1 MPPPQRILPLILLGA
16 LSSAFA
22 DDDIFF
28 AELPVVAS
36 VSRLPQRLA
45 DAPASVTVIDREM
58 IRSSGI
64 RSLSDIFRL
73 VPGFQT
79 FAHSDTAAR
88 VNYHGV
94 TDDNDF
100 SPRLQVLID
109 GRSLHSPLFRNGMN
123 WALVPV
129 ALEDIERIEV
139 VRGSNSVS
147 YGTNAFL
154 GVVNI
159 ITVDPSLVRGTSVS
173 ASSGS
178 QGVRDHTVRTGGR
191 FGDHGNFRLTYQK
204 VKDDGL
210 DDDYDWRDS
219 YQNRRLDARFDYAVS
234 MRDSLELNL
243 GRVEGSFTRGRL
255 DTVVPAVEDPENP
268 FRDLEESSTWMQVRW
283 LRALADGEDFSL
295 RYTFSEDRGDDGF
308 ISPKYAA
315 PYNDLN
321 ESGDRGLRHEI
332 EAVHNFSPME
342 NTRLVWGGSWR
353 RDAVT
358 SNTMLRDR
366 GEETRQVWRAF
377 ANGEWNPSKWVTVN
391 LGAASERDSLA
402 GVHFSPRASL
412 AFHVNSENTL
422 RLGYAR
428 AWRTA
433 SIQAYRANFRQA
445 NVATKGDLAGN
456 PDLPAERLDTW
467 EIGYLGDWRAW
478 RMSLDVRHFRE
489 RITDRSLQLRPG
501 PDTLAAGGPVPISE
515 QSIQNLAIRG
525 YELQFKWQPFTNT
538 RLLLNHASMRV
549 DSELSDNGRAIQL
562 VGDSNLYFPADMEKY
577 VALAEGSAPRRT
589 SSMLLSQLLPG
600 GFDVSIARY
609 WVDAIKWTRNTDA
622 DKYHRTDVRL
632 GYRFNLGEHKGEL
645 AYTQQSVNG
654 EHVEQRS
661 AGSKPNQR
669 TVDRRHWVT
678 LTLAF

>member
-1 MPPPQRILPLILLGA
+1 MPRFAPLFMAAFLSPA
-16 LSSAFA
+16 LA
-22 DDDIFF
+22 DDEIFF

-58 IRSSGI
+58 IRASGI
-64 RSLSDIFRL
+64 RSLNDIFRL

-79 FAHSDTAAR
+79 FAHSDAAAR
-88 VNYHGV
+88 VNYHGI

-100 SPRLQVLID
+100 SPRVQVLVD
-109 GRSLHSPLFRNGMN
+109 GRSLHSPLFRSGMN

-147 YGTNAFL
+147 YGSNAFL

-178 QGVRDHTVRTGGR
+178 QGVRDYTVRTGGR
-191 FGDHGNFRLTYQK
+191 FGENGSFRLTYQE

-219 YQNRRLDARFDYAVS
+219 YLNRRLDARFDYALS
-234 MRDSLELNL
+234 LRDRLELHL
-243 GRVEGSFTRGRL
+243 GRVEGQFTRGRL
-255 DTVVPAVEDPENP
+255 DTVVPAVVDPENP
-268 FRDLEESSTWMQVRW
+268 FRNLEESSTWMQARW
-283 LRALADGEDFSL
+283 LRALADGEDISL

-308 ISPKYAA
+308 VSPKYSA
-315 PYNDLN
+315 PYNKVN

-332 EAVHNFSPME
+332 EAVHNFSPMN
-342 NTRLVWGGSWR
+342 NTRLVWGASWR

-358 SNTMLRDR
+358 SETMLRDR
-366 GEETRQVWRAF
+366 GEEARQVWRVF
-377 ANGEWNPSKWVTVN
+377 ANGEWKPSQWVTAN

-402 GVHFSPRASL
+402 GVHFSPRASVAL
-412 AFHVNSENTL
+412 HVTPENTL

-433 SIQAYRANFRQA
+433 SIQAYRANYRQA
-445 NVATKGDLAGN
+445 NVTTKGDIAGN

-489 RITDRSLQLRPG
+489 KIADRSLQLRPG

-525 YELQFKWQPFTNT
+525 YELQFKWQPFANT
-538 RLLLNHASMRV
+538 RMLLNHASMRLN
-549 DSELSDNGRAIQL
+549 SELSDNGRAIEL
-562 VGDSNLYFPADMEKY
+562 VRNSNLFFPADMEKY

-589 SSMLLSQLLPG
+589 SSMLVSQLLPG
-600 GFDVSIARY
+600 GVEVSVARY
-609 WVDAIKWTRNTDA
+609 WVDAIKWTRNTSV
-622 DKYHRTDVRL
+622 DKYHRTDAR
-632 GYRFNLGEHKGEL
+632 L
-645 AYTQQSVNG
+645 AYAFSFGGQRGEIAYTAQSLNG
-654 EHVEQRS
+654 EHVEQRK

-669 TVDRRHWVT
+669 TVDRRQWVS
-678 LTLAF
+678 LRLDF